1 MFTTFLAFVAGN
13 MLYLMLHLESS
24 SFPRPLTKA
33 EEAEC
38 FAALRQGD
46 LTARD
51 KLISHNLRLVAHV
64 VKKYY
69 PGTADNDDLISIGTI
84 GLIKAVASFDP
95 DKHTRFS
102 TFAAKC
108 IENEVLMFFRS
119 GKKSGGTLSINEP
132 IDSERGDGDLTL
144 SDVLADS
151 VFVDEACEQKAE
163 AEKIRQLV
171 DTHLDGRER
180 QIVRLRYGFGG
191 NDPLTQQEIAGLLGI
206 SRSYVSRLE
215 KKALEKLKSEMDH
228 GGPKDAPQK

>member
-13 MLYLMLHLESS
+13 MLYFMLHLESS

-38 FAALRQGD
+38 FEALRQGD
-46 LTARD
+46 MAARD

-151 VFVDEACEQKAE
+151 VFVDEACEQKSRGGENSTAGGHPFGWE
-163 AEKIRQLV
+163 RAADCKAALWIWRQRPADPAGDCGAAWHFAQLCISA
-171 DTHLDGRER
+171 RE
-180 QIVRLRYGFGG
+180 
-191 NDPLTQQEIAGLLGI
+191 E
-206 SRSYVSRLE
+206 SS
-215 KKALEKLKSEMDH
+215 
-228 GGPKDAPQK
+228 